1 MADETEKVELGTA
14 AAKAPTPAELTK
26 TSSTELISLD
36 NPSGDVVVLAR
47 NPEEMVTAQSGLIQW
62 AQQKLAFE
70 RRELKEAE
78 ENLEYAKSLKHRTT
92 GWTRQVGLAKKR
104 AIYYEKVLA
113 ALTEGYCIVPNFPVQ
128 VIATRTNKKAV
139 TKKKIWNR
147 WRPDN
152 VRHEQL
158 PPGVGK
164 YVGPEPEFY
173 RGAAER
179 TLSDGRKRT
188 DHYIQLTGEHEQV
201 DFPFKLVKP
210 QVMADLKRTAMLKIF
225 DDIGVLPQVESRA
238 RRPDPMLI
246 GRIRRRE
253 AGGSDVNMSF
263 LISWWID
270 SRDL

>member
-1 MADETEKVELGTA
+1 MADETKPEEPGTEVV
-14 AAKAPTPAELTK
+14 KAST
-26 TSSTELISLD
+26 TELISLD

-62 AQQKLAFE
+62 ATQKLAFE
-70 RRELKEAE
+70 RRELQEAE
-78 ENLEYAKSLKHRTT
+78 QNLEYAKSLKHRTT

-113 ALTEGYCIVPNFPVQ
+113 ALTEGYCIVPNFPIQ
-128 VIATRTNKKAV
+128 VIATRTKKNAP
-139 TKKKIWNR
+139 KKRLNR
-147 WRPDN
+147 WQPEN
-152 VRHEQL
+152 LPHEQL
-158 PPGVGK
+158 PAGVGK
-164 YVGPEPEFY
+164 YVDPTPEFY
-173 RGAAER
+173 RGSSER
-179 TLSDGRKRT
+179 ALSDGRTRT
-188 DHYIQLTGEHEQV
+188 ESYIQLTGEHRPV

-225 DDIGVLPQVESRA
+225 DDIGVLPQVETRA

-253 AGGSDVNMSF
+253 PGGANTNMSF